1 MKMNQLKNIVEHI
14 NKLFSSDY
22 NLSSFDAVRG
32 DDLLDMVVRVLQ
44 KFEVVDKE
52 LIETSAPLI
61 ILNILE
67 AIKYAPEEEI
77 TPDEFRSGLVAASKE
92 IIYPILTFLL
102 QNEANIRKRFY
113 FSKYVTKIEVPHS
126 IFCDDLK
133 LQNMYQVYEDTI
145 ETFWLKYSENKKEAV
160 YAKET
165 KELEDDI
172 YQMRIE
178 LSNLEKRIDAQCKKA
193 ELSEN
198 LLQET
203 WELLKQRKKFAKL
216 SKQFEEDNALVQELI
231 DTIRNYNRRDK
242 ISSLEELIEKSEYYT
257 DAQQV
262 YVMSLKEVNADLKIF
277 EKVATEPS
285 DDDLQQ
291 LEEYQE
297 NLKHTVN
304 VLHKAKDQDDAVNAM
319 QNQLRIL
326 LKKKSLLSKQIL
338 KIRLNNEQI
347 LNKIDEL
354 SQILGGEI
362 LRGQTFKKYVS
373 DLKARCNIYKKN
385 KIYLKSLE
393 NEINILNGTLKELY
407 DLEPDLKCKT
417 ANSYNNNIPEEIKDL
432 SLDDIRI
439 KTFKLHK
446 EHCVLLQTCCEEEKK
461 YQKVKDVFSDN
472 LIEFDRKKH
481 EFNVETGNLM
491 DYIDNLTQDIEKLE
505 SLLNLEQEDLQMQE
519 NEVEKIQENLIRYS
533 QMFIDNAGDVSTE
546 DILKYKLTEAQETLN
561 NLRIQEVEKAK
572 ATLVLENEKTLI
584 KGVITLIVDGK
595 MQI

>member
-1 MKMNQLKNIVEHI
+1 
-14 NKLFSSDY
+14 
-22 NLSSFDAVRG
+22 
-32 DDLLDMVVRVLQ
+32 
-44 KFEVVDKE
+44 
-52 LIETSAPLI
+52 
-61 ILNILE
+61 
-67 AIKYAPEEEI
+67 
-77 TPDEFRSGLVAASKE
+77 
-92 IIYPILTFLL
+92 
-102 QNEANIRKRFY
+102 
-113 FSKYVTKIEVPHS
+113 
-126 IFCDDLK
+126 
-133 LQNMYQVYEDTI
+133 MYKVYEDTI

-160 YAKET
+160 FAKET

-172 YQMRIE
+172 YQMKIE

-216 SKQFEEDNALVQELI
+216 SKQFEEDNAIVQERI

-262 YVMSLKEVNADLKIF
+262 YVMSLNEINADLKIF

-297 NLKHTVN
+297 TLKHTVN
-304 VLHKAKDQDDAVNAM
+304 ELHKTKDQDDAINAM
-319 QNQLRIL
+319 QNQQRIL

-338 KIRLNNEQI
+338 KIRLNNEQV

-362 LRGQTFKKYVS
+362 LRGQTFKKYVA

-385 KIYLKSLE
+385 KIYMKSLE
-393 NEINILNGTLKELY
+393 NEINILNATLKELY

-417 ANSYNNNIPEEIKDL
+417 LNSSNNIPEEIRNL
-432 SLDDIRI
+432 SLNDIRV
-439 KTFKLHK
+439 KTLKLHK
-446 EHCVLLQTCCEEEKK
+446 EHAILLKTCCEEEEK
-461 YQKVKDVFSDN
+461 YQKVKDVYSDN

-481 EFNVETGNLM
+481 EFNVKTGNLM
-491 DYIDNLTQDIEKLE
+491 DYIDNLTHDIEKLE

-519 NEVEKIQENLIRYS
+519 NEVEKIQENLI
-533 QMFIDNAGDVSTE
+533 
-546 DILKYKLTEAQETLN
+546 
-561 NLRIQEVEKAK
+561 
-572 ATLVLENEKTLI
+572 
-584 KGVITLIVDGK
+584 
-595 MQI
+595 